1 MLARLLAKCP
11 LVCSLKVEPCL
22 LYLLPI
28 RPRCCLKAFSLQQQS
43 VTRFSA
49 CGTSDI
55 EDTRGDTGACGVH
68 SPVPCEEDLTQCA
81 PDLSSCLTMDV
92 VIAVVF

>member
-28 RPRCCLKAFSLQQQS
+28 RPRCCLKAFSLQQQG

-68 SPVPCEEDLTQCA
+68 SPAPCEEDLTQCA

-92 VIAVVF
+92 VIAAVF